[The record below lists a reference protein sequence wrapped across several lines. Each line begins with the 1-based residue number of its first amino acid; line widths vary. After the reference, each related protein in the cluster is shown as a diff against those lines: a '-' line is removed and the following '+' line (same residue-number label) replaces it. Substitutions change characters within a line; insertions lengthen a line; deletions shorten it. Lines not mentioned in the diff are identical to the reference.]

1 MHIPTNYGRPLM
13 LVANAL
19 DDHDTISRPNNRE
32 YGCLRGHQPSPADR
46 CCPFGMDCNSVRPR
60 LAHVIMDGWRTI
72 RKSFRCDM
80 ARARLRLIDEEI
92 TSPVH
97 NPGTRHSVGNA
108 RIVNR
113 SRGSKRSELSACP
126 QRVTCG
132 NDAFVTR
139 LYELLTDSGSQKVQ
153 HRFGG
158 FKHYN
163 QPTTLTKMVHIK
175 NSSDLERAPGARSN
189 ADEFFV

>member
-1 MHIPTNYGRPLM
+1 MVGKSCLSQALSTTATRMHTEL
-13 LVANAL
+13 
-19 DDHDTISRPNNRE
+19 RE
-32 YGCLRGHQPSPADR
+32 YGCLRGLQPSPADR
-46 CCPFGMDCNSVRPR
+46 CCPFGKLSCSVPPR

-72 RKSFRCDM
+72 PKSFRCDM

-92 TSPVH
+92 TSTVH

-108 RIVNR
+108 WIVNR

-139 LYELLTDSGSQKVQ
+139 LYELLTALAGLVCGTYVALGPS
-153 HRFGG
+153 
-158 FKHYN
+158 
-163 QPTTLTKMVHIK
+163 LIA
-175 NSSDLERAPGARSN
+175 L
-189 ADEFFV
+189 

>member
-1 MHIPTNYGRPLM
+1 MWHVHSVPRWRSSAIQRDLVRSRAISCDM
-13 LVANAL
+13 LKISSRSELAL
-19 DDHDTISRPNNRE
+19 DDRDTKNAHFMRE
-32 YGCLRGHQPSPADR
+32 YGCLRGLQPSPADC

-72 RKSFRCDM
+72 PKSFRCDM

-139 LYELLTDSGSQKVQ
+139 LYELLTALA
-153 HRFGG
+153 
-158 FKHYN
+158 Y
-163 QPTTLTKMVHIK
+163 LTVRRDT
-175 NSSDLERAPGARSN
+175 SAALR
-189 ADEFFV
+189 

>member
-1 MHIPTNYGRPLM
+1 MVGKSCLSQS
-13 LVANAL
+13 AL
-19 DDHDTISRPNNRE
+19 DDRDTKNAHLLRE
-32 YGCLRGHQPSPADR
+32 YGCLRGLQPSPADC

-72 RKSFRCDM
+72 PKSFRCDM

-139 LYELLTDSGSQKVQ
+139 LYELLTALAQHHMSLIFIIARFASKMPSYQPDTPSSGCSAPTFKRSLVQ
-153 HRFGG
+153 
-158 FKHYN
+158 
-163 QPTTLTKMVHIK
+163 
-175 NSSDLERAPGARSN
+175 A
-189 ADEFFV
+189 

>member
-1 MHIPTNYGRPLM
+1 
-13 LVANAL
+13 
-19 DDHDTISRPNNRE
+19 
-32 YGCLRGHQPSPADR
+32 
-46 CCPFGMDCNSVRPR
+46 
-60 LAHVIMDGWRTI
+60 
-72 RKSFRCDM
+72 M

-139 LYELLTDSGSQKVQ
+139 LYELLTALANMRK
-153 HRFGG
+153 
-158 FKHYN
+158 
-163 QPTTLTKMVHIK
+163 
-175 NSSDLERAPGARSN
+175 
-189 ADEFFV
+189 

>member
-1 MHIPTNYGRPLM
+1 MVGKSCLSQALSTTATPRMHTEL
-13 LVANAL
+13 
-19 DDHDTISRPNNRE
+19 RE
-32 YGCLRGHQPSPADR
+32 YGCLRGLQPSPADR

-139 LYELLTDSGSQKVQ
+139 LCELLTALATQASV
-153 HRFGG
+153 
-158 FKHYN
+158 
-163 QPTTLTKMVHIK
+163 L
-175 NSSDLERAPGARSN
+175 
-189 ADEFFV
+189 